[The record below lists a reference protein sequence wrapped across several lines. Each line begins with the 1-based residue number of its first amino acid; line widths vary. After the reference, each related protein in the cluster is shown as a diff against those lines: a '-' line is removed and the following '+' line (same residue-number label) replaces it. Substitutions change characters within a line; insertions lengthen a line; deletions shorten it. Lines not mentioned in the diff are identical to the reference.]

1 VRPILSAHFKPA
13 LLARMTI
20 VPYYSLEPEAMRLIA
35 ELKLKRVQK
44 TLMENSRM
52 ALSYSRAVVDQVHS
66 RCTEVEAGARNIE
79 YIINGNILPR
89 LSQNILTH
97 MSKGTMPSVVELDV
111 DAEGNF
117 TFRFTD

>member
-1 VRPILSAHFKPA
+1 MRPILSAHFKPA

-20 VPYYSLEPEAMRLIA
+20 VPYYSLEQGAMRLIA

-52 ALSYSRAVVDQVHS
+52 ALNYSRAVVDQVHL

-89 LSQNILTH
+89 LSQTILTH
-97 MSKGTMPSVVELDV
+97 MGEGTMPSAVELDV